1 MSTVCKAQA
10 GRKPERETS
19 QKTCH
24 WQICLTFKGKA
35 NVESVN
41 DLYLY
46 DYSITFFLWQI
57 QIAMSLK
64 KNFRFL
70 SAILFGVLFAA
81 CDKPG
86 LYPGGALKDAPIE
99 CLVLN
104 EGLLNTNAGALSVVY
119 QDSSVVVDAFQDV
132 NHRPMG
138 DVAQSVTLINGK
150 YFVAMNNSK
159 KVEILDPVTFRSLG
173 TILYKQAGYPRQI
186 VPVSPTEAIVS
197 DLRNQLVRIRTVEPY
212 GEPLEY
218 ISIPT
223 WIEYLIGA
231 ENKIFGMTEKGVLI
245 FDANRIVKEEA
256 RLLREVHNE
265 EYTKTCRMLKD
276 KHGMIW
282 ALMNLKQGNKVT
294 GIVLVC
300 IDPLR
305 ERVAKRCVLPL
316 GEELSEGTVGALGY
330 VNYNRTDIDPTGTW
344 IYFNAETRSE
354 KSDSRGEYRQQSVFR
369 LNVDSGKFEHYRD
382 LPGIGMMYGF
392 AVSPAGDVYLCD
404 CLDYTA
410 QRGYVRCYRADGHVD
425 SYRVGVYPSQVYFP
439 GYEY

>member
-1 MSTVCKAQA
+1 
-10 GRKPERETS
+10 
-19 QKTCH
+19 
-24 WQICLTFKGKA
+24 
-35 NVESVN
+35 
-41 DLYLY
+41 
-46 DYSITFFLWQI
+46 
-57 QIAMSLK
+57 MSLK
-64 KNFRFL
+64 RFFRFL
-70 SAILFGVLFAA
+70 SVVLFGTLFSA

-86 LYPGGALKDAPIE
+86 LYPGGSLKDAPIE

-119 QDSSVVVDAFQDV
+119 QDGSVVVDAFQDV

-173 TILYKQAGYPRQI
+173 TILYRQAGYPRQI
-186 VPVSPTEAIVS
+186 VPVSPTEAVVS

-218 ISIPT
+218 ISIPA

-231 ENKIFGMTEKGVLI
+231 ENKIFGMTSRGLLV

-256 RLLREVHNE
+256 RLLREVYNE

-276 KHGMIW
+276 KHGKLW
-282 ALMNLKQGNKVT
+282 ALMNRKQGGKVV
-294 GIVLVC
+294 GIVLAC

-305 ERVAKRCVLPL
+305 ERVVKRCELPL
-316 GEELSEGTVGALGY
+316 GEELPEGTVGALGY
-330 VNYNRTDIDPTGTW
+330 INYNRTDIDPTGTW
-344 IYFNAETRSE
+344 IYFNAATRSE
-354 KSDSRGEYRQQSVFR
+354 VPNSQGVYEQQSVFR
-369 LNVDSGKFEHYRD
+369 LNVDTGVFERYRD
-382 LPGIGMMYGF
+382 LPGVGMMYGF
-392 AVSPAGDVYLCD
+392 AVGPTGDVYLCD

-410 QRGYVRCYRADGHVD
+410 QRGYVRCYRENGRVD

>member
-1 MSTVCKAQA
+1 
-10 GRKPERETS
+10 
-19 QKTCH
+19 
-24 WQICLTFKGKA
+24 
-35 NVESVN
+35 
-41 DLYLY
+41 
-46 DYSITFFLWQI
+46 
-57 QIAMSLK
+57 MSLK
-64 KNFRFL
+64 RLFCFL
-70 SAILFGVLFAA
+70 SAVLFGTLFSA

-86 LYPGGALKDAPIE
+86 LYPGGSLKDAPIE

-119 QDSSVVVDAFQDV
+119 RDSTVVVDAFQDV

-186 VPVSPTEAIVS
+186 VPVSPTEAVVS

-218 ISIPT
+218 ISVPA

-231 ENKIFGMTEKGVLI
+231 ENKIFGMTSRGLLV

-256 RLLREVHNE
+256 RLLRDVYNE

-276 KHGMIW
+276 KHGKLW
-282 ALMNLKQGNKVT
+282 ALMNRKQGGKVV
-294 GIVLVC
+294 GIVLAC

-305 ERVAKRCVLPL
+305 ERVVKKYELPL
-316 GEELSEGTVGALGY
+316 GEELPEGMVGALGY
-330 VNYNRTDIDPTGTW
+330 INYNRTDIDPTGTW
-344 IYFNAETRSE
+344 IYFNAATRSE
-354 KSDSRGEYRQQSVFR
+354 VPNSQGAYEQQSVFR
-369 LNVDSGKFEHYRD
+369 LNVDTGMFERYRD
-382 LPGIGMMYGF
+382 LPGVGMMYGF
-392 AVSPAGDVYLCD
+392 AVGPTGDVYLCD

-410 QRGYVRCYRADGHVD
+410 QRGYVRCYREDGRVD